1 MAPSQ
6 PVLWVIAGANGVG
19 KTRYARAHIEAVTG
33 GKRFVNLDEIA
44 RGLAPF
50 DPASEQRRAARV
62 TLAMLDDF
70 ITGKARNGTSIITLE
85 TTLSGRTYLNLFDRA
100 KEAGIKIHL
109 LYFAVARA
117 ETSIARVARRVLEG
131 GHFVEETDI
140 RRRFERSLTN
150 FAPYS
155 AKADLWRVFDNNG
168 LHPAVVAEGSGAE
181 CRYLAANLNG
191 LPPALKDW
199 LKNLHG

>member
-109 LYFAVARA
+109 LYFAVARE

-168 LHPAVVAEGSGAE
+168 FHPAIVAEGSGAE
-181 CRYLAANLNG
+181 CHYLAANLNG